1 MCFTV
6 DKGNYTNHTRKL
18 VLGTFETCLNVL
30 SCRPPQMHN
39 CYVKIQDA
47 QNNTLLNEFKFGK
60 EPLAMNFIKK
70 LQEVLHNLM
79 NSNFEKLYRKNWQLP
94 NKKKFFSHFKSR
106 NYYKNINFDI
116 YSSSELSR
124 ELSNYTKA
132 ILLFSQ

>member
-1 MCFTV
+1 
-6 DKGNYTNHTRKL
+6 
-18 VLGTFETCLNVL
+18 
-30 SCRPPQMHN
+30 MHN

-132 ILLFSQ
+132 ILLFSQWFLWF